1 MDTEQLDYRLTRAAS
16 HLAQQ
21 SVEGV
26 VQDLHTCEQQLV
38 AHRFAR
44 RRDTAGNLT
53 RVRVLE
59 VEAALIHVSRALSL
73 IASETPDTELAME
86 SINYAR
92 VELSHANAV

>member
-21 SVEGV
+21 SVKEV

-44 RRDTAGNLT
+44 RVDTAGNST

-73 IASETPDTELAME
+73 IESDTPDTELAME
-86 SINYAR
+86 SINHAR
-92 VELSHANAV
+92 VELSHASAV